1 MIAQSL
7 WIDIPQRIRRAAH
20 SSLRCPAGTS
30 RESPVGHVA
39 SSSARVLAPTVFE
52 RLVEAPHIRYAYSAL
67 LIPKFLRSHVSGAAK
82 FCSAEISSSSR
93 GRPNRKWPTHAHWSL
108 WGRWCRVGAGSIP
121 RIGQA
126 FGSGAGSR
134 GLAGLHAVKRAAAPT
149 GIVHALDAKRILRY
163 ASLGRSRNAIDH
175 PEACCSEQRGEGC
188 TDHFRTFEL
197 ARPFPCRQLCIICG
211 SRGVDE
217 YIKIRKHQS
226 GSTKQI
232 VLVSWSFAS
241 N

>member
-1 MIAQSL
+1 VK
-7 WIDIPQRIRRAAH
+7 
-20 SSLRCPAGTS
+20 
-30 RESPVGHVA
+30 SPVGHIA
-39 SSSARVLAPTVFE
+39 SSFARVLAPRVFE

-134 GLAGLHAVKRAAAPT
+134 GLAAVKRAAAPT

-175 PEACCSEQRGEGC
+175 REACCSEQRGEGY

-197 ARPFPCRQLCIICG
+197 ARPFPCRHLSSAAAG
-211 SRGVDE
+211 GWTSTS
-217 YIKIRKHQS
+217 KS